1 MGRQTGTER
10 PLRIRLDRM
19 RKESLLDQARDQI
32 ISGLHAGLLRRG
44 ERLPALRRVATLSG
58 LNVKTVMRLYAS
70 LQREGLLEI
79 RKGSG
84 AFVTVQ
90 EPDELEPAQ
99 AAGVG
104 RFLHRHLDEASD
116 MNITPGAYATLVQ
129 HLVTRCSL
137 EGKAVAVLEC
147 NEEQTHLYAR
157 EIKDRIGV
165 EAHPILL
172 ADLPDRATASLVR
185 STSILAVTDF
195 HFREATQI
203 ARRLGKTLVRLRLRR
218 DFLPALMGAARRGR
232 LTMIVSNTSFVPAFR
247 RAIGALGLERKHLD
261 RISVVAGS
269 DAAAVRRAIAEA
281 AFIYISPL
289 CERETRSL
297 VPRGKSLLIFDH
309 HIADD
314 SVEELESWLLLS
326 SPETP

>member
-1 MGRQTGTER
+1 
-10 PLRIRLDRM
+10 M

-58 LNVKTVMRLYAS
+58 LNVKTVMRLYAG
-70 LQREGLLEI
+70 LQREGLVEI

-104 RFLHRHLDEASD
+104 RFLRRHLDEACG

-129 HLVTRCSL
+129 RLVTRCSL

-172 ADLPDRATASLVR
+172 ADIPDRATGSLVH

-203 ARRLGKTLVRLRLRR
+203 ARRLRKPLVRLRLRR
-218 DFLPALMGAARRGR
+218 DFVPALIGAARRGR
-232 LTMIVSNTSFVPAFR
+232 LTMIVSNTSFVPAFK
-247 RAIGALGLERKHLD
+247 RAIGALGLEREHTD

-269 DAAAVRRAIAEA
+269 DPAAVRRAIAEA
-281 AFIYISPL
+281 AFIYVSPL

-314 SVEELESWLLLS
+314 SMEELESWLLLS
-326 SPETP
+326 SLYTP